1 MLQNGKT
8 YFKNLAV
15 FTPSLLSYFSTL
27 RIKRLIGKNQNL
39 CQMILV
45 NEKDVAIS
53 RESKISVT
61 KSAFF
66 LQSVLSAPKV

>member
-15 FTPSLLSYFSTL
+15 FTLTLLSYFSTL
-27 RIKRLIGKNQNL
+27 CMKRLIGKKQNSA
-39 CQMILV
+39 QMILV
-45 NEKDVAIS
+45 NEKGVTIS
-53 RESKISVT
+53 SESETSITNSV
-61 KSAFF
+61 FF